1 VIHQLSVFEQIG
13 SAFINTSRFVFF
25 QEDKFDEPNIFRPV
39 LKNANEAVSMSIDY
53 LARLTNQSTGEQIIR
68 EASFILL
75 SPKKYGKKL
84 IKIPLLDIPQSQKIY
99 NKIVNTDLEAS
110 SLFVDPKPKTQ
121 EKSANGSSTTT
132 VVTTTEYIPVFFNNN
147 NISIAGCYYITALD
161 SNANE
166 SLTSDTVCAD
176 NCPVYQLPNVFTPN
190 GDGTNDFFKPFPYK
204 YIESIDMKIYNRWG
218 NLIFSTTNPEI
229 LWDGC
234 NQQSK
239 QPCTDGVYYY
249 ICNFTAIKLQ
259 GNITENLHGFLQLIS
274 SPVNN
279 GGN

>member
-1 VIHQLSVFEQIG
+1 VYRQNPTTLLFDSIG
-13 SAFINTSRFVFF
+13 TSTIAQYV
-25 QEDKFDEPNIFRPV
+25 DGG
-39 LKNANEAVSMSIDY
+39 
-53 LARLTNQSTGEQIIR
+53 LTNGTTYCYKIR
-68 EASFILL
+68 SSGYYTEPGIV
-75 SPKKYGKKL
+75 K
-84 IKIPLLDIPQSQKIY
+84 PLLNFSQEACGVPFDNVAPCTPTIAITPNCDSILNTLTWNNPNLSCADDVLQYRIY
-99 NKIVNTDLEAS
+99 FSTND
-110 SLFVDPKPKTQ
+110 
-121 EKSANGSSTTT
+121 SANFAEIATI
-132 VVTTTEYIPVFFNNN
+132 TEAGILSFTHNNN

-176 NCPVYQLPNVFTPN
+176 NCPVYLLPNVFTPN

-218 NLIFSTTNPEI
+218 NLIFSTTDPEI
-229 LWDGC
+229 LWDGR

-249 ICNFTAIKLQ
+249 ICSFTAIKLQ
-259 GNITENLHGFLQLIS
+259 GNVTENLHGFLQLIS